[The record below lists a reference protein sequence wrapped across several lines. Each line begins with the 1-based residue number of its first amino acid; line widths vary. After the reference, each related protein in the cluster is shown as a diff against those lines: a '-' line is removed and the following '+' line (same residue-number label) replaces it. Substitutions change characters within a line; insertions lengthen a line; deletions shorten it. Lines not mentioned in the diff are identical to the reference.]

1 MGDRPSSTE
10 DLAAA
15 IRGLTQAISQ
25 LSVQAPDEGW
35 ELVASPHPRTPR
47 DPNPQ
52 PSSGYPSSPAGAQ
65 TLRTL
70 SPTAS
75 QEPDAPPPVSS
86 EALFFVRSL
95 GKADREPRATRA
107 WEAGYYA
114 GLVLQG
120 KRGAVPATPPITVRS
135 NVYILLRSPSGAPP
149 AAFRSFRAFS
159 AATGRIAGATFVC
172 HGFPTEGEARCYC
185 LGAGVAFPP
194 WA

>member
-35 ELVASPHPRTPR
+35 ELVASPYPRTPR

-70 SPTAS
+70 SPTTVPL
-75 QEPDAPPPVSS
+75 EPEAPPPVSS

-107 WEAGYYA
+107 WAAGYYA

-135 NVYILLRSPSGAPP
+135 SRLQV
-149 AAFRSFRAFS
+149 FQSFL
-159 AATGRIAGATFVC
+159 GC
-172 HGFPTEGEARCYC
+172 HGPDCRAYFRVPRVPYRGR
-185 LGAGVAFPP
+185 G
-194 WA
+194 